1 MKTLLDNALQ
11 SYSALR
17 FSGLESRYLTFSD
30 FESKFDFFTKQE
42 RLTVNKVG
50 VSVEGRPIH
59 SIEFGNGKTK
69 ILVWTQMHGN
79 EATATRAF
87 FDFFSVILNQ
97 ENEALAKYLEQEL
110 SILFIPMLNP
120 DGAEKMQRRNALDID
135 PNRDAVKQQSPE
147 IQTLFNAL
155 TRFKPDWCFNM
166 HDQRNLFNVS
176 ETEKPATVSFL
187 SPSES
192 KAEEPSIAQTEAMQ
206 LIARLADCIAETN
219 DIGIAR
225 FSHEFYPTAT
235 GDNIQKMG
243 YRTVLVESGGYL
255 NDPHR
260 MVARKIVFETYLHS
274 FLLIASNKWQE
285 GNKEDYLNMPMNDT
299 KLFDVLIK
307 DVTINESPK
316 IVVDIGLELEETR
329 TTDGVLERKYLVK
342 DIGDLT
348 HYYSYKTISAN
359 ENKLFNVINLGEL
372 ANFEL
377 RFISD
382 SNEKRT
388 ISFKDGFRVK

>member
-1 MKTLLDNALQ
+1 MKRLIDKAIQ
-11 SYSALR
+11 SYSSLR
-17 FSGLESRYLTFSD
+17 LADLESRYLSYSD
-30 FESKFDFFTKQE
+30 FSSKFDALQKLE
-42 RLTVNKVG
+42 RLSIKEVG
-50 VSVEGRPIH
+50 KSIEGRPIH
-59 SIEFGNGKTK
+59 SVEFGNGKTK

-97 ENEALAKYLEQEL
+97 ENEALANYLEQEL

-135 PNRDAVKQQSPE
+135 PNRDAVKQHSPE
-147 IQTLFNAL
+147 IQSLFQVLND
-155 TRFKPDWCFNM
+155 FKPDWCFNM

-187 SPSES
+187 SPSVN

-206 LIARLADCIAETN
+206 LTARLADCIAATN
-219 DIGIAR
+219 DSGIAR

-260 MVARKIVFETYLHS
+260 MVARKIVFETYVHS
-274 FLLIASNKWQE
+274 FLLIASHKWQE
-285 GNKEDYLNMPMNDT
+285 GNKEDYLSIPMNDT

-329 TTDGVLERKYLVK
+329 TTDDVLERKYRLK

-348 HYYSYKTISAN
+348 HYYGYETISAN
-359 ENKLFNVINLGEL
+359 ENKFSNAIKIGEL

-388 ISFKDGFRVK
+388 ISFKNGFRVK